1 MMTEPISEKEVS
13 HVAHLARLRLS
24 QEELQLFTKQLGAVL
39 EHAKDVEALQL
50 DGVEPMSHPLPME
63 NVTRKDEV
71 HEMLDRE
78 EILDQAPAAEDGRF
92 QVPQILGEQP

>member
-1 MMTEPISEKEVS
+1 MTEPISEKEVS

-24 QEELQLFTKQLGAVL
+24 QEELQLFTKQLGAVQ

>member
-1 MMTEPISEKEVS
+1 MTEPISEKEVS

-92 QVPQILGEQP
+92 QVPQLLGEQP

>member
-1 MMTEPISEKEVS
+1 MTEPISEKEVS

-24 QEELQLFTKQLGAVL
+24 HEELQLFTKQLGAVL

-71 HEMLDRE
+71 HKMLDRD
-78 EILDQAPAAEDGRF
+78 EILDQAPVTEDGRF